1 MTAWLLMALLLVQT
15 APILQLAPLA
25 EEEAT
30 KPSLGEDEVKRQMA
44 RLRAE
49 AEVDEETEPFL
60 SNWFVVYVVVMT
72 TAAFLG
78 TLLLILILS
87 IKLSRISKQLNDIS
101 DSATNFIRVG
111 LDHFKE
117 RTGRRSD

>member
-1 MTAWLLMALLLVQT
+1 MTAYLLMALLLVQT
-15 APILQLAPLA
+15 GPMPQPAELA
-25 EEEAT
+25 EEKAT
-30 KPSLGEDEVKRQMA
+30 EPSPVEEEVGRQMA

-78 TLLLILILS
+78 TLLLIIILS

-111 LDHFKE
+111 LDHFKD
-117 RTGRRSD
+117 RIGRRSD